1 MTADSFE
8 EGILLGML
16 LSRGSSGSA
25 PEKPVIKPL
34 TVTKNGTYTAP
45 NGIDG
50 YSPVSVGVD
59 DRYDE
64 GYQDGY
70 DDGYS
75 DGYDDAKDI
84 YEKLIAQ
91 GNGDGETVEDDNGN
105 VIDNAIVADDDSEI
119 NDILCGIVFPNGGGS
134 VSVDGLTGADTYFRI
149 DQVTTVNA
157 NGATSKQIRLS
168 VVNKQT
174 GETKVTASSVN
185 HVQASG
191 STITWKIESV
201 SFGGINNRTS
211 VRVNVMPYV
220 NGVAQPRFSAGL
232 GGLASNVGGTSFGPI
247 GSQTAIT
254 QQGA

>member
-1 MTADSFE
+1 MSFIAGYLLGLE
-8 EGILLGML
+8 EGGKKPVLQSIAITQYGDYEIK
-16 LSRGSSGSA
+16 A
-25 PEKPVIKPL
+25 PENV
-34 TVTKNGTYTAP
+34 
-45 NGIDG
+45 DG
-50 YSPVSVGVD
+50 YNPIHVNLK

-64 GYQDGY
+64 GYEQGYKDGC
-70 DDGYS
+70 DDT
-75 DGYDDAKDI
+75 KTT
-84 YEKLIAQ
+84 YEKIIRQL
-91 GNGDGETVEDDNGN
+91 NGDGETVTDDNGN
-105 VIDNAIVADDDSEI
+105 TIDNAIVADDDSEI

-157 NGATSKQIRLS
+157 SGTTFKRIQLS

-174 GETKVTASSVN
+174 GETMVTASSIDRP
-185 HVQASG
+185 Q
-191 STITWKIESV
+191 STGNTMTWKIESV

-211 VRVNVMPYV
+211 VRVNVMPYI

-232 GGLASNVGGTSFGPI
+232 EGTASNVGGTSFGPR